1 MHNKYIE
8 LFTWRMSIYYGEGK
22 MSLTKIVNALKKNK
36 SKLLLFI
43 LYIPVSC
50 GLIGILAYYMRSPG
64 IIIESYSFIDVF
76 WLYANPFNSSF
87 GYAHLL
93 TLMLS
98 LGFLLLMI
106 LSTNT
111 SKPIIS
117 IFQIRIVLLM
127 LIAVITIFVMI
138 FIVLMPFHIKPQ
150 YPLLLFLHVDVD
162 LILVF
167 FITFLPLFR
176 PMKRK
181 LIGVQEKQ

>member
-1 MHNKYIE
+1 
-8 LFTWRMSIYYGEGK
+8 MSPTG
-22 MSLTKIVNALKKNK
+22 IVNSLKKNK
-36 SKLLLFI
+36 SKLLLLV

-50 GLIGILAYYMRSPG
+50 CLIGILAYYMRSPG
-64 IIIESYSFIDVF
+64 IVIGSDSFKDVF
-76 WLYANPFNSSF
+76 WTYANPFNSNF

-98 LGFLLLMI
+98 LAFLFLMI
-106 LSTNT
+106 LSVNA

-138 FIVLMPFHIKPQ
+138 FTVLMPLHFKPQ

-162 LILVF
+162 LVLVF
-167 FITFLPLFR
+167 LLSFLPLFR

-181 LIGVQEKQ
+181 LIGMQEQQ

>member
-1 MHNKYIE
+1 
-8 LFTWRMSIYYGEGK
+8 

-36 SKLLLFI
+36 SKLLLLI
-43 LYIPVSC
+43 LYIPLSC
-50 GLIGILAYYMRSPG
+50 CLIGILAYYMKSPG
-64 IIIESYSFIDVF
+64 IFIENYSFIDVF
-76 WLYANPFNSSF
+76 WLYANPFSSNF
-87 GYAHLL
+87 GCAHLL

-98 LGFLLLMI
+98 LAFLLLMI

-127 LIAVITIFVMI
+127 LIAAITIFVMI
-138 FIVLMPFHIKPQ
+138 FTVLMPFHVKPQ

-167 FITFLPLFR
+167 LITFLPFFR

-181 LIGVQEKQ
+181 LIGLQEQQ

>member
-1 MHNKYIE
+1 
-8 LFTWRMSIYYGEGK
+8 MSP
-22 MSLTKIVNALKKNK
+22 TKIISALKKNK
-36 SKLLLFI
+36 SKLLLLI

-50 GLIGILAYYMRSPG
+50 CLIGSLAYYMRSPAIVIG
-64 IIIESYSFIDVF
+64 SYSFIDVF
-76 WLYANPFNSSF
+76 WLYANPFNSNF

-93 TLMLS
+93 TLMVS
-98 LGFLLLMI
+98 LAFLLLMI

-111 SKPIIS
+111 PKPIIS

-138 FIVLMPFHIKPQ
+138 FTVLMPLHIKPQ

-167 FITFLPLFR
+167 LITFLPFFR

-181 LIGVQEKQ
+181 LIGMLEQQ

>member
-1 MHNKYIE
+1 
-8 LFTWRMSIYYGEGK
+8 
-22 MSLTKIVNALKKNK
+22 MSLTKIVNALKENK
-36 SKLLLFI
+36 SKLLLLI

-50 GLIGILAYYMRSPG
+50 CLVGILAYYMRSPG
-64 IIIESYSFIDVF
+64 IVIGSYSFIDVL
-76 WLYANPFNSSF
+76 WLYANPFNSNF

-98 LGFLLLMI
+98 LAFLLLMI
-106 LSTNT
+106 LSTNM
-111 SKPIIS
+111 SRPIIS
-117 IFQIRIVLLM
+117 ILQIRIVLLM

-138 FIVLMPFHIKPQ
+138 FTVLVPFHIKPQ

-167 FITFLPLFR
+167 LITFLPLFR

-181 LIGVQEKQ
+181 PIGMQDRQQNLVLQK